1 MPEGEQDTPKPD
13 VPAPAAAPDPDVSVP
28 AAAPGPDVPVPAM
41 VPEPPDAP
49 AAASPPPQAPS
60 GASPPPQAPAM
71 MAVPSAAPAVVAP
84 PPVLPVVVKRR
95 RRWPLFAVI
104 AGVVALAVI
113 GTAVGIPLYR
123 KLTAP
128 PPTERVLAAAAALAT
143 APALHLTGSV
153 WRAENGSF
161 ETFDARVG
169 ADTTTAGTISI
180 GGGRADFLVGPRLVR
195 LRGDRRSLLA
205 IEPDVAEYGVGTW
218 LELEPATLNVAF
230 SELTPRNV
238 ANRMRDGLR
247 ANGSGKY
254 AAVPADG
261 FPTRLGRTAVTP
273 YRLPTGRVAF
283 VTADAPYRLVGFTGK
298 FGISVEGELT
308 AEISVLTSKR
318 FATDYATQ
326 ERAAGEAPTQ
336 PAHYL
341 PDPSSEKRGSC
352 DKRFCAESAIVSAD
366 GGDTARPG
374 HVVGL
379 FSSDAAGKHVVGTCQ
394 AKLPTLAPN
403 GSGRAWC
410 TTTSASWRKWAAD
423 GKTFWFRLIPLS
435 PGWQGD
441 DVHTVLHLL
450 GTGALND
457 DVVTGY
463 QLSSTGPGEFF
474 GVMDSLVGQGW
485 SAAAAWQATTNLA
498 DSGALGIAA
507 PMLRAGTL
515 SVDPKAGPGALEAGS
530 LPFYREARRRYEAHG
545 GKLAVGGYTD
555 PSGTHHTGHL
565 YDVTRRR
572 VVTTVPLTA
581 DSMRGLRSQ
590 WPDAVERCRNANAP
604 EGFGRDLVLVAT
616 PRSPLYWLGADDVA
630 RTLRAAGVAGKDLAG
645 IAALTVVTRTGA
657 VAVRASD
664 LG

>member
-1 MPEGEQDTPKPD
+1 MPSPDT
-13 VPAPAAAPDPDVSVP
+13 AAAAPPPDAAEVAPSP
-28 AAAPGPDVPVPAM
+28 GTAAAAPP
-41 VPEPPDAP
+41 PE
-49 AAASPPPQAPS
+49 AAV
-60 GASPPPQAPAM
+60 
-71 MAVPSAAPAVVAP
+71 AVPSWDAAVVP
-84 PPVLPVVVKRR
+84 PPVVPVVAKRR
-95 RRWPLFAVI
+95 RRWPLLAVI
-104 AGVVALAVI
+104 AGVVVLAVV

-143 APALHLTGSV
+143 APAMSLRGSV
-153 WRAENGSF
+153 WGVEDGSF

-169 ADTTTAGTISI
+169 ADTTTVGTISI

-205 IEPDVAEYGVGTW
+205 IKPDVAEYGVGTW

-247 ANGSGKY
+247 ANGTGKY

-261 FPTRLGRTAVTP
+261 FPTRLGRTEVTP
-273 YRLPTGRVAF
+273 YRLPSGRVAF
-283 VTADAPYRLVGFTGK
+283 VTADAPYRLAGFTGK
-298 FGISVEGELT
+298 FGLSVEGELT
-308 AEISVLTSKR
+308 AEVSVLTSKQ
-318 FATDYATQ
+318 FATDYAAQ
-326 ERAAGEAPTQ
+326 NRAAGEAPTE
-336 PAHYL
+336 PAHYML
-341 PDPSSEKRGSC
+341 KPDSEKQGSC
-352 DKRFCAESAIVSAD
+352 TERSCAESAVVVAD
-366 GGDTARPG
+366 GGVTGGPG
-374 HVVGL
+374 HVIGV
-379 FSSDAAGKHVVGTCQ
+379 FSSDSANKHVVGTCT
-394 AKLPTLAPN
+394 AKLPKLKPN
-403 GSGRAWC
+403 GSARVWC
-410 TTTSASWRKWAAD
+410 TTTSASWRKWTAH
-423 GKTFWFRLIPLS
+423 GGSKRYWFWMVPLS

-441 DVHTVLHLL
+441 DLRSELHLFRI
-450 GTGALND
+450 GALNE

-463 QLSSTGPGEFF
+463 ELFTAGPAEFF

-498 DSGALGIAA
+498 DSGALGLAA

-515 SVDPKAGPGALEAGS
+515 TVDPKAGPGALEAGS
-530 LPFYREARRRYEAHG
+530 LPFYREARRRYDAHG

-555 PSGTHHTGHL
+555 SSGRHHTGHL

-572 VVTTVPLTA
+572 VVTAVPLTA

-616 PRSPLYWLGADDVA
+616 PRSPLYWLGGDDVA

-645 IAALTVVTRTGA
+645 IATLTVVTGTGA
-657 VAVRASD
+657 IAVRAAD